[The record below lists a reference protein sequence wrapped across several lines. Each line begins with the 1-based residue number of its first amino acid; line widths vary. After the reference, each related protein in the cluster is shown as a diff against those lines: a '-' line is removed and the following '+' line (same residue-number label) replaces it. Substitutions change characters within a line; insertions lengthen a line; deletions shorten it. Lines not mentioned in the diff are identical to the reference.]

1 MNILKCSELCVAYD
15 GDVVVQNATFE
26 IDEGD
31 YVVVVGENGS
41 GKSTLIKT
49 ILGLIS
55 PVLGDLCFC
64 GGLRQ
69 NEIGYLA
76 QQSDIKSDFPASVF
90 EVVLSGF
97 CGKKS
102 FLPFYTKKQK
112 QIAHENLKKL
122 DMDDFCRRPISQLS
136 GGQLRR
142 ALLAR
147 ALCATKKMILC
158 DEPTAGLDALGAS
171 QLYDSIKKLND
182 EGISVLMVTH
192 DLQKAL
198 MHANKV
204 IHMGRDNVY
213 FMHANEYAQSELAQR
228 LLGTNN

>member
-1 MNILKCSELCVAYD
+1 MNILKSNELCVAYD

-31 YVVVVGENGS
+31 YVVIVGENGS
-41 GKSTLIKT
+41 GKSTLIKA
-49 ILGLIS
+49 ILGLIMPIS
-55 PVLGDLCFC
+55 GELSFC
-64 GGLRQ
+64 GGLMQ

-76 QQSDIKSDFPASVF
+76 QQNDIKSDFPASVF

-102 FLPFYTKKQK
+102 HLPFYTKKQK
-112 QIAHENLKKL
+112 LLALENLKKM
-122 DMDDFCRRPISQLS
+122 DMANFCRRPISKLS

-142 ALLAR
+142 VLLAR

-158 DEPTAGLDALGAS
+158 DEPTAGLDALAAS
-171 QLYDSIKKLND
+171 QLYDSAKKLND

-198 MHANKV
+198 VHANKV
-204 IHMGRDNVY
+204 IHMGRDKVY
-213 FMHANEYAQSELAQR
+213 FMSADEYAKSELAQR
-228 LLGTNN
+228 LFGLND